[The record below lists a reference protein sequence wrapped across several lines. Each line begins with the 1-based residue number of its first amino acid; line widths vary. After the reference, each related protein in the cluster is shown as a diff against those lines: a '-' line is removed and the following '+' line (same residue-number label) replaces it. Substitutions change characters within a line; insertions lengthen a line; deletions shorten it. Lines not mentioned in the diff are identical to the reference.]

1 MNSMKQNYS
10 VINFSLVSHIL
21 GGKPEATAAGIEQRP
36 GREPR
41 QMWYDSHG
49 AVKQKANTG
58 TDNFHLVLWRQK
70 RKKMAKKSLSH
81 STIGCNVI
89 L

>member
-1 MNSMKQNYS
+1 MKSMKKNYS

-41 QMWYDSHG
+41 QM
-49 AVKQKANTG
+49 
-58 TDNFHLVLWRQK
+58 
-70 RKKMAKKSLSH
+70 
-81 STIGCNVI
+81 
-89 L
+89 

>member
-1 MNSMKQNYS
+1 MKSMKKNYS

-21 GGKPEATAAGIEQRP
+21 GGKPEATAAGIEQKP

-49 AVKQKANTG
+49 AVKQKVKGRNTG

-70 RKKMAKKSLSH
+70 RK
-81 STIGCNVI
+81 
-89 L
+89 